1 MISEPRRLTGAAE
14 PSARSLDPP
23 PLQAQNVLQ
32 AKDDETMTKTL
43 NVAMIGGGFM
53 GKAHALAYAAMPMFF
68 WPAPA
73 IPRRKLVVDVTADL
87 AETARQRFGFD
98 EASTDW
104 RAVVARED
112 IDVIDIVTPND
123 SHAEIAIAAAR
134 AGKHVICEKPL
145 ARTAG
150 EAKPMLDAVEAA
162 GVTHMVAFNYRRT
175 PAIALARKYI
185 EDGRIGKILSF
196 RGTYLQDWSADPNG
210 PLSWRFQKKIAGSGA
225 VGDIGTHVIDLARY
239 LVGEISA
246 VNAVVKTYI
255 AIRVRMQS
263 GGFDQLAASDKSG
276 KGPRGIVD
284 VDDEMLTL
292 VKFANGATG
301 SIEATRNA
309 YGRNNFITLR
319 NPRRQRIDR
328 VQLRAHG
335 RTASHVRRRSGRRA
349 RVSHRLHRP
358 RPSLWWG
365 ALADSGA
372 RHRLRRDQNHRV
384 LRFHQRGRQGPAG
397 FAELPRRI
405 SHLANRRR
413 DTSLRRNSNLDER
426 RLETELRI
434 EAKAAFRALRRKVD
448 GEPTLD
454 PIREFSPPSIFGRR
468 RRCKLRAAA

>member
-1 MISEPRRLTGAAE
+1 
-14 PSARSLDPP
+14 
-23 PLQAQNVLQ
+23 
-32 AKDDETMTKTL
+32 MTKTL

-112 IDVIDIVTPND
+112 IDVVDIVTPND

-150 EAKPMLDAVEAA
+150 EAMPMLDAAEAA

-185 EDGRIGKILSF
+185 EDGRIGNILSF

-239 LVGEISA
+239 LVGEISS

-255 AIRVRMQS
+255 NSRPMQS

-309 YGRNNFITLR
+309 YGRNNFITLEIHGDKGSIAFNYER
-319 NPRRQRIDR
+319 MDELQVMFADDPADARGFRTVYTGPAHPYGGALWPIPALGIGYGETKIIECFDFISAVVKGQQASPSFRDGYRISQIADAI
-328 VQLRAHG
+328 L
-335 RTASHVRRRSGRRA
+335 RSGE
-349 RVSHRLHRP
+349 
-358 RPSLWWG
+358 
-365 ALADSGA
+365 D
-372 RHRLRRDQNHRV
+372 
-384 LRFHQRGRQGPAG
+384 
-397 FAELPRRI
+397 
-405 SHLANRRR
+405 
-413 DTSLRRNSNLDER
+413 SNLDER

-454 PIREFSPPSIFGRR
+454 PIREFSPPSIF
-468 RRCKLRAAA
+468 